1 MCIVFLWICF
11 REIWILSIF
20 GAHLFSRMAFKRKF
34 RVYLILRNQP
44 KFEKFTKI
52 FTRKIS
58 TLKVDKNRKLSFK
71 LPYLHFKRLVSF
83 RLYLHLFCS
92 IFPGSK
98 ILTFVF
104 VMQRDFLEPAC
115 ICNIC
120 SNLFDLFEYK
130 KNGHIKLLKSMSCV
144 MSIAFY
150 SCREKHSLEM
160 NMLEMNIVCWR
171 LKKKTIRH

>member
-11 REIWILSIF
+11 RKIWILSIF
-20 GAHLFSRMAFKRKF
+20 GVHLFSRMAFKWKF

-44 KFEKFTKI
+44 KFQKFTKI
-52 FTRKIS
+52 CTRKIS
-58 TLKVDKNRKLSFK
+58 TLKVDKNRKLPFK

-104 VMQRDFLEPAC
+104 VIQRDFLETAC
-115 ICNIC
+115 IYNIC
-120 SNLFDLFEYK
+120 S
-130 KNGHIKLLKSMSCV
+130 ICKLLNVKIMDISSSWKVYLALCQLLF
-144 MSIAFY
+144 ILAE
-150 SCREKHSLEM
+150 R
-160 NMLEMNIVCWR
+160 NIV
-171 LKKKTIRH
+171 